1 MKSQIK
7 LKDNK
12 IKSLIDQIDE
22 LKAKLETSQHL
33 SNKYNEIQKLF
44 DNSEQNLK
52 QMKRKNEELQ
62 S

>member
-22 LKAKLETSQHL
+22 LKAKLETLQHL